1 MKKIFLYYFIN
12 FTIMLEESV
21 GFQNF
26 RNIEIVIKRK
36 ERKFQTCQKKNII
49 LIILLQITKIL

>member
-1 MKKIFLYYFIN
+1 
-12 FTIMLEESV
+12 MLEESV

-36 ERKFQTCQKKNII
+36 ERKFQTYQKKNII